1 MALEQIVYRA
11 LVVSSS
17 EKFTDEMGSLLKE
30 KTFRNDCV
38 SGAGEARRRLQE
50 RTYDFVIV
58 NAPLRDEFGTRLC
71 IDSSVKSGTIAVIF
85 AAADIYEEITQKT
98 AHYGVFIIRKPSS
111 QQTIRQAVSLLIS
124 AREKIRA
131 VEKKAGKAENKLEEI
146 RIVNK
151 AKWFLIDNE
160 DMSENDAHKY
170 IEKLAMDAGITK
182 KQASQIIIDR
192 Y

>member
-11 LVVSSS
+11 MIVSSS
-17 EKFTDEMGSLLKE
+17 EKFAKEMGSLLSE
-30 KTFRNDCV
+30 RSFQTDSV
-38 SGAGEARRRLQE
+38 TGASEARRRLQD

-71 IDSSVKSGTIAVIF
+71 IDSSANSGTIAVIF
-85 AAADIYEEITQKT
+85 ASTDIYEEITQKT
-98 AHYGVFIIRKPSS
+98 THHGVFIIRKPSS
-111 QQTIRQAVSLLIS
+111 QQTILQAVSLLIS

-160 DMSENDAHKY
+160 DMSENEAHKY
-170 IEKLAMDAGITK
+170 IEKLAMDSGISK

>member
-11 LVVSSS
+11 LVASTS
-17 EKFTDEMGSLLKE
+17 EKFAKEIGSLL
-30 KTFRNDCV
+30 TQSAFQNDYV
-38 SGAGEARRRLQE
+38 TNAGEARRRLQE
-50 RTYDFVIV
+50 RAYDFVIV

-71 IDSSVKSGTIAVIF
+71 IDSSAKSGTIAVIF

-98 AHYGVFIIRKPSS
+98 APYGVFIIRKPSS
-111 QQTIRQAVSLLIS
+111 QQTIQQAISLLIS

-131 VEKKAGKAENKLEEI
+131 IEKKAGKAENKLEEI

-151 AKWFLIDNE
+151 AKWFLIENE
-160 DMSENDAHKY
+160 DMSEHEAHKY
-170 IEKLAMDAGITK
+170 IEKLAMDSGITK

>member
-1 MALEQIVYRA
+1 MALEQRSYRA

-17 EKFTDEMGSLLKE
+17 EKFTKEIGFLLRE
-30 KTFRNDCV
+30 KRFETDCV
-38 SGAGEARRRLQE
+38 TNAGEARRILQE

-58 NAPLRDEFGTRLC
+58 NAPLKDEFGSRLC
-71 IDSSVKSGTIAVIF
+71 IDASVNSGTIAVIF
-85 AAADIYEEITQKT
+85 AASDIYEEITQKT
-98 AHYGVFIIRKPSS
+98 SHNGVFVIRKPSS
-111 QQTIRQAVSLLIS
+111 QQTVLQAISLLVS

-160 DMSENDAHKY
+160 DMSENEAHKY
-170 IEKLAMDAGITK
+170 IEKLSMDAGITK
-182 KQASQIIIDR
+182 KQAAQIIIDR

>member
-1 MALEQIVYRA
+1 MALEQRSYRA

-17 EKFTDEMGSLLKE
+17 EKFTKEIGFLLRE
-30 KTFRNDCV
+30 KRFETDCV
-38 SGAGEARRRLQE
+38 TNAGEARRILQE

-58 NAPLRDEFGTRLC
+58 NAPLKDEFGSRLC
-71 IDSSVKSGTIAVIF
+71 IDASVNSGTIAVIF
-85 AAADIYEEITQKT
+85 AASDIYEEITQKT
-98 AHYGVFIIRKPSS
+98 SHNGVFVIRKPSS
-111 QQTIRQAVSLLIS
+111 QQTVLQAISLLVS

-160 DMSENDAHKY
+160 DMSENEAHKY
-170 IEKLAMDAGITK
+170 IEKLSMDSGITK
-182 KQASQIIIDR
+182 KQAAQIIIDR

>member
-17 EKFTDEMGSLLKE
+17 EKFTKEIGSLLQE
-30 KTFRNDCV
+30 RSFHSDSASN
-38 SGAGEARRRLQE
+38 AGEARRTLQE
-50 RTYDFVIV
+50 RSYDFVIV

-71 IDSSVKSGTIAVIF
+71 IDASVNSGTIAVIF
-85 AAADIYEEITQKT
+85 AASDIYEEITQKT
-98 AHYGVFIIRKPSS
+98 THHGVFIIRKPSS
-111 QQTIRQAVSLLIS
+111 QQTILQAVALLVS

-160 DMSENDAHKY
+160 DMSENEAHKY
-170 IEKLAMDAGITK
+170 IEKLAMDSGITK
-182 KQASQIIIDR
+182 KQAAQIVIDR

>member
-1 MALEQIVYRA
+1 MALEQRSYRA

-17 EKFTDEMGSLLKE
+17 EKFTKEIGFLLRE
-30 KTFRNDCV
+30 KRFETDCV
-38 SGAGEARRRLQE
+38 NNAGEARRILQE

-58 NAPLRDEFGTRLC
+58 NAPLKDEFGSRLC
-71 IDSSVKSGTIAVIF
+71 IDASVNSGTIAVIF
-85 AAADIYEEITQKT
+85 AASDIYEEITQKT
-98 AHYGVFIIRKPSS
+98 SHNGVFVIRKPSS
-111 QQTIRQAVSLLIS
+111 QQTVLQAISLLVS

-160 DMSENDAHKY
+160 DMSENEAHKY
-170 IEKLAMDAGITK
+170 IEKLSMDSGITK
-182 KQASQIIIDR
+182 KQAAQIIIDR

>member
-1 MALEQIVYRA
+1 MPLVQIIYRA
-11 LVVSSS
+11 LVVSTS
-17 EKFTDEMGSLLKE
+17 EKFMKEIGSLLE
-30 KTFRNDCV
+30 ERTFETEYAEN
-38 SGAGEARRRLQE
+38 AGEARRRLHE

-58 NAPLRDEFGTRLC
+58 NAPLRDEYGTRLC
-71 IDSSVKSGTIAVIF
+71 IDSSVNSGTIAVIF
-85 AAADIYEEITQKT
+85 AASDIYEEITQKT
-98 AHYGVFIIRKPSS
+98 AHHGVFIIRKPSS

-131 VEKKAGKAENKLEEI
+131 IEKKAGKAENKLEEI

-160 DMSENDAHKY
+160 DMNENEAHKY
-170 IEKLAMDAGITK
+170 IEKLAMDSGITK
-182 KQASQIIIDR
+182 QQAAQIIIDR

>member
-1 MALEQIVYRA
+1 MALQQVVYRV
-11 LVVSSS
+11 LVVSPF
-17 EKFTDEMGSLLKE
+17 EKFTQEMGSLLQERMFQK
-30 KTFRNDCV
+30 DSV
-38 SGAGEARRRLQE
+38 SNAGEARRILQE

-71 IDSSVKSGTIAVIF
+71 IDSSVNSGTIAVIF
-85 AAADIYEEITQKT
+85 AASDIYEEITQKT
-98 AHYGVFIIRKPSS
+98 SHHGVFIIRKPSS
-111 QQTIRQAVSLLIS
+111 QQTIRQAISLLVS

-160 DMSENDAHKY
+160 DMTENEAHKY
-170 IEKLAMDAGITK
+170 IEKLAMDSGITK